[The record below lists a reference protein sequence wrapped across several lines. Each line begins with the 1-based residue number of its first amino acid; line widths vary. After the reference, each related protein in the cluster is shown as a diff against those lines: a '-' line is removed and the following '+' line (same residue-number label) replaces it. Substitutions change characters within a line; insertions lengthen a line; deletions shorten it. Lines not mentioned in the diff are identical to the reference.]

1 MMHLHT
7 AGSARLLATRLADV
21 LADGTPDPMTPEWLA
36 VPSLGMRRWLTLE
49 LARHLGASGGG
60 RSDGVV
66 ANIVPAFPGDLRS
79 AVLAVDRAGAAPG
92 GAGAAPD
99 PWHIERMVW
108 TLVDVLAGEVGR
120 LELPGTPPPDHS
132 SIYLRARRIADL
144 FDRYHLHRPQMVR
157 SWREGRFV
165 DGSGRPLPEHSVWQA
180 RLWSAVRARMA
191 EPSPPERLPRVL
203 ERLHAGERLLD
214 LPPRLMLFGFAVLP
228 AGDFLDVVRA
238 VAIQRDVHLF
248 VLEPTHFDPGAL
260 LQCSPTPTGG
270 RGRLRSN
277 DSTARLVN
285 HPLLRSWGRL
295 HRESALLLADARSLA
310 FVHPGEAPPTLPPT
324 TLPPTTLLGRLQRDI
339 VANAVPTAT
348 LRPDPSDRSVQF
360 HACFGAVR
368 QVEAARDVLLH
379 LLSAPGSDLAEED
392 VVVLCPS
399 LERFAPLIRAV
410 FGPSPDPRTP
420 TVGDGPHHGSGAPAL
435 RYRIADQSIRQD
447 NPVLGAA
454 SALLA
459 LVSGRFGAA
468 SVLDF
473 LALGPVRERLGFDD
487 ADLAVIAEWTA
498 ATNVRWGLDPA
509 QRVAHGIPGSVGT
522 NTWRAALDRLL
533 MGSAVDDERLRLAVG
548 SVAPFGVEGS
558 DVGLVGRLAD
568 AVGHL
573 ADLEGETHRSRPIA
587 EWVDHI
593 RRTCEAL
600 FGASRDM
607 GWQMEALERVLFSVV
622 ESATAEDTTSAAALG
637 FSDVR
642 RLLEERLEG
651 GVGRSDF
658 FRGGVTVTSM
668 RPLRWVPFRVVVL
681 LGMDQ
686 SAFGSDASAGDD
698 LSAAAP
704 QVGDRDARGEARQAL
719 LEAVLAAGSHLVVVR
734 DGRDVRTNQVV
745 PRAVAPAELFDAVL
759 ASVEASSRAA
769 VSDCLEIEHPRQ
781 AFDERCF
788 EQGGLVEG
796 IVWGYDRHELAGA
809 LARRARSSSRPRF
822 LAAPLPPT
830 DVGVIDLAD
839 LHRFFTNP
847 AAAFFSQRL
856 RVRIPTVE
864 DEIPSVLPM
873 DIGGL
878 DGWNVGTRLLEARVA
893 GFTFD
898 QWLAYERVLGTLPP
912 GPLGDEAVRSLG
924 VAVER
929 VVDSARILGVRP
941 GPPEP
946 FPVDVRLP
954 DGTRVTGTV
963 PLRLHPESPGPARLS
978 YSKAKATHRVAAW
991 LDLMALVATD
1001 PSVPWR
1007 SLALSRPDRP
1017 GGGAVATDLVASAGA
1032 GTGRAIDALVVAVDC
1047 FRRGMAEP
1055 IPLFPNFSYLVYRGK
1070 DRPWHWAGY
1079 RIPQDG
1085 DHPAVR
1091 LAFDGSD
1098 YRTIMELAARPDDPR
1113 GPKGRVWRFAAY
1125 LYRTIDTSCTT
1136 APPPGAGVLSPGDGA
1151 RSALPVGTGSLVGGS

>member
-21 LADGTPDPMTPEWLA
+21 LADGTSDPMTPEWLA
-36 VPSLGMRRWLTLE
+36 VPSPGMRRWLTLE

-79 AVLAVDRAGAAPG
+79 AVLTVDRPAVPPDGAAV
-92 GAGAAPD
+92 APD

-108 TLVDVLAGEVGR
+108 TLLDVLSREDGHLG
-120 LELPGTPPPDHS
+120 LPEALHPDRS
-132 SIYLRARRIADL
+132 SIYRRARRIADL

-157 SWREGRFV
+157 SWREGRLV

-180 RLWSAVRARMA
+180 RLWRAVRARMT

-203 ERLHAGERLLD
+203 ERLHAGEHLLD
-214 LPPRLMLFGFAVLP
+214 LPPRLMLFGFTVLP
-228 AGDFLDVVRA
+228 AGDFLEVVRA
-238 VAIQRDVHLF
+238 VAVQRNVHLF
-248 VLEPTHFDPGAL
+248 LLEPTHFDPGAL
-260 LQCSPTPTGG
+260 LRCSPPPTGG

-277 DSTARLVN
+277 DSTAQLAN

-295 HRESALLLADARSLA
+295 HRESALLLAEARSEA
-310 FVHPGEAPPTLPPT
+310 RSEAIAVHPGDVPAAPP
-324 TLPPTTLLGRLQRDI
+324 PPTTLLGRLQHDI
-339 VANAVPTAT
+339 VANAAPTAT
-348 LRPDPSDRSVQF
+348 LCPDPSDRSVQF
-360 HACFGAVR
+360 HACFGPVR
-368 QVEAARDVLLH
+368 QVEAVRDVLLH

-392 VVVLCPS
+392 IVVLCPS
-399 LERFAPLIRAV
+399 LERFAPLIEAV
-410 FGPSPDPRTP
+410 FGPSPDSRTP
-420 TVGDGPHHGSGAPAL
+420 VGDPDPHHDGSGAPAL

-447 NPVLGAA
+447 NPVLGAT

-468 SVLDF
+468 SVLEF

-533 MGSAVDDERLRLAVG
+533 MGSAVYDERLCLAVG

-568 AVGHL
+568 AIGHL
-573 ADLEGETHRSRPIA
+573 ADLEGETHRSKPIA

-600 FGASRDM
+600 FGAGRDR

-622 ESATAEDTTSAAALG
+622 ESATAGDTTSATGLA
-637 FSDVR
+637 FDDVR
-642 RLLEERLEG
+642 RLLDERLDG
-651 GVGRSDF
+651 GVGRTDF
-658 FRGGVTVTSM
+658 FRGGVTITSM

-704 QVGDRDARGEARQAL
+704 QIGDRDARGEARQAL
-719 LEAVLAAGSHLVVVR
+719 LEAVLAAGSHLIVVR

-745 PRAVAPAELFDAVL
+745 PRAVVSAELFEAVL
-759 ASVEASSRAA
+759 ASVDASSRVA
-769 VSDCLEIEHPRQ
+769 VSDRLEIEHPRQ

-788 EQGGLVEG
+788 EQSGLVEG
-796 IVWGYDRHELAGA
+796 MVWGYDRNELAGA

-847 AAAFFSQRL
+847 SAAFFSQRL
-856 RVRIPTVE
+856 QARIPTAE

-878 DGWNVGTRLLEARVA
+878 GGWNVGTRLLEARVA

-912 GPLGDEAVRSLG
+912 GPLGDEAVQSLS

-929 VVDSARILGVRP
+929 VVDRARLLGVCS
-941 GPPEP
+941 GPAEP

-963 PLRLHPESPGPARLS
+963 PLRLHPESPGPARLF

-1007 SLALSRPDRP
+1007 SLAVARPDRP
-1017 GGGAVATDLVASAGA
+1017 GGDAVATDLVVPAGQAA
-1032 GTGRAIDALVVAVDC
+1032 GTGRAVDALAVAVDC

-1070 DRPWHWAGY
+1070 HRPWHWAGY
-1079 RIPQDG
+1079 RVPQDG

-1098 YRTIMELAARPDDPR
+1098 YRTIMELAARPEDPR
-1113 GPKGRVWRFAAY
+1113 GPKGRVWRFATY

-1136 APPPGAGVLSPGDGA
+1136 PPAPGDGA
-1151 RSALPVGTGSLVGGS
+1151 RSAVPVGAGRMVGGS